1 MHGNCGINRRGSPG
15 CSLKMSWLDKN
26 QNRDGK

>member
-15 CSLKMSWLDKN
+15 YSLKSSWLGKN
-26 QNRDGK
+26 QNRDRK